1 MSFTLELTRGHSMDS
16 DAEKHLKAAEIRIKA
31 LEIAME
37 LAKES
42 SQTEL
47 TALANIVSGWIF
59 TGEWPKGFTH
69 LRSRR

>member
-1 MSFTLELTRGHSMDS
+1 MDS
-16 DAEKHLKAAEIRIKA
+16 DAEKHLRAAEIRIKA

-42 SQTEL
+42 NQTEL